1 MKKLMMALA
10 AVAVAAG
17 VQAAQIKW
25 SAANVYA
32 GNSTDKVLGTAYLYD
47 AATISQSAL
56 FAAIEAAAG
65 SYDMSSKAISSATM
79 ATAGAVPATTF
90 GYGATGTQYT
100 MYFAILDG
108 DNVYFSNEKTFTTTA
123 SETVANTVSF
133 ANQNNGTTTFS
144 STAATAGFAGAGH
157 WSQAVPEPTSGLL
170 MLLGLAGLALKRKRA

>member
-56 FAAIEAAAG
+56 FDAIVAGAG
-65 SYDMSSKAISSATM
+65 SYNMSTKAISSVAM
-79 ATAGAVPATTF
+79 ATAGAVPATTAT
-90 GYGATGTQYT
+90 YGAGNTSYT
-100 MYFAILDG
+100 LYFAILDG
-108 DNVYFSNEKTFTTTA
+108 DNVYFSQLLEKTT
-123 SETVANTVSF
+123 SGSDTVATTWGF

>member
-1 MKKLMMALA
+1 MKKLIMALA
-10 AVAVAAG
+10 AVAIAAG

-25 SAANVYA
+25 SAANIYA

-65 SYDMSSKAISSATM
+65 SYDMSTKAISSVAM
-79 ATAGAVPATTF
+79 ANAGAVPATTF
-90 GYGATGTQYT
+90 GYGTTSTQYT

-123 SETVANTVSF
+123 SETVANTVGF
-133 ANQNNGTTTFS
+133 GNQNNGTVTFS
-144 STAATAGFAGAGH
+144 GTAATSGFGGAGH
-157 WSQAVPEPTSGLL
+157 WSAVPEPPSGLL

>member
-1 MKKLMMALA
+1 
-10 AVAVAAG
+10 
-17 VQAAQIKW
+17 
-25 SAANVYA
+25 
-32 GNSTDKVLGTAYLYD
+32 
-47 AATISQSAL
+47 
-56 FAAIEAAAG
+56 
-65 SYDMSSKAISSATM
+65 M

-144 STAATAGFAGAGH
+144 ATAATAGFAGAGH

-170 MLLGLAGLALKRKRA
+170 MLLGLAGLALKRKRV

>member
-10 AVAVAAG
+10 AVAIAAG

-56 FAAIEAAAG
+56 FAAIEAAGG
-65 SYDMSSKAISSATM
+65 SYDMSSKAISSAAM
-79 ATAGAVPATTF
+79 ATAGAVPNTTF
-90 GYGATGTQYT
+90 AYGSTTTEYT
-100 MYFAILDG
+100 FYFAILDG
-108 DNVYFSNEKTFTTTA
+108 DNVYFSNEKTITTTA
-123 SETVANTVSF
+123 SETVANNVGF

-144 STAATAGFAGAGH
+144 STAATAGCAGAGH

-170 MLLGLAGLALKRKRA
+170 LLLGMAGLALKRKNA